1 MLLHVKRADFFYL
14 KQLLF
19 MKKLLCL
26 ASLVAL
32 SLGFSSCCSMF
43 GYSDQYAGY
52 RTETHQVKT
61 CHYDIVT
68 KEVRVG
74 GGKNGMTQTIEEKV
88 PRYKTVTK
96 RVGIKRTAC
105 VRRYCPKKDACGT
118 TSESTRQIASAQGSV
133 GSPNIGLIPTM
144 KPIAP

>member
-1 MLLHVKRADFFYL
+1 
-14 KQLLF
+14 
-19 MKKLLCL
+19 MKKIACYLSL
-26 ASLVAL
+26 AAI

-43 GYSDQYAGY
+43 GSPSAQYLGY

-68 KEVRVG
+68 EQVVTPGDSKSGKG
-74 GGKNGMTQTIEEKV
+74 GMVQTIERKV

-96 RVGIKRTAC
+96 HIPVAAGAC
-105 VRRYCPKKDACGT
+105 VRHYCPKKDACGT
-118 TSESTRQIASAQGSV
+118 TSESTMRMASAQGSV

-144 KPIAP
+144 RELPLATKTSTR